1 MERNGVEEIERK
13 KEEVIKE
20 TNSRK
25 GKKRKER
32 EGKKTIWKV
41 KKVRKEWR
49 GIAVRGSHE
58 KARGKKEWKGNGR
71 KL

>member
-25 GKKRKER
+25 GKKRKGREENDM
-32 EGKKTIWKV
+32 EGKKGKEGMARNCSE
-41 KKVRKEWR
+41 RK
-49 GIAVRGSHE
+49 S
-58 KARGKKEWKGNGR
+58 
-71 KL
+71 